1 MTVGADRGAA
11 RRTAPTLGLLVVLSG
26 CSVNLPFTSTQGSG
40 AVRTE
45 TRTVSGFSAIQL
57 AGNGDVKIE
66 QSGTESLTIS
76 AEENL
81 LPLLTSDVVDNE
93 LRLGVKDGARIDTT
107 QPITYTVTV
116 RDLTGLDVAGSG
128 TQTATKVKTA
138 SLRIQVAGSG
148 SITTTGTADAQDI
161 QMAGSGVYRGSG
173 LMSKTATVNSAGSG
187 NADLAVTDSLDVKI
201 VGSGSVTYTGSP
213 QVKQSI
219 LGSGSLQK
227 K

>member
-1 MTVGADRGAA
+1 
-11 RRTAPTLGLLVVLSG
+11 
-26 CSVNLPFTSTQGSG
+26 
-40 AVRTE
+40 VRTE

-57 AGNGDVKIE
+57 AGNGDVQIE

-81 LPLLTSDVVDNE
+81 LPLLTSDVVNNE

-116 RDLTGLDVAGSG
+116 RELTGMEVAGSG
-128 TQTATKVKTA
+128 SQTATMVKTA
-138 SLRIQVAGSG
+138 SLRIRMAGSG
-148 SITTTGTADAQDI
+148 SISATGTADVQDI
-161 QMAGSGVYRGSG
+161 EMAGSGVYRGSG
-173 LMSKTATVNSAGSG
+173 LTSKTATVKSAGSG
-187 NADLAVTDSLDVKI
+187 NADIAVSDSLDVTVI
-201 VGSGSVTYTGSP
+201 GSGSVTYTGSP